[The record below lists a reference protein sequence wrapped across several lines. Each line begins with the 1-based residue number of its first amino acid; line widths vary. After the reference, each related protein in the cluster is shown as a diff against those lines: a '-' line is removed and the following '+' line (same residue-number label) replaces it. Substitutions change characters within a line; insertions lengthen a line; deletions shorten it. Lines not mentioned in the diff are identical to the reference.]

1 MRRLVQLI
9 QSQIRYKIIMP
20 YLALTIFVTMAGAA
34 IAQETTVMHK
44 ETADG
49 MHSKTVVARSDGS
62 KTIIKR
68 HGSNVKKVHKFANGD
83 KVIIH
88 KTAD

>member
-1 MRRLVQLI
+1 MKKMIASIAAAGFL
-9 QSQIRYKIIMP
+9 S
-20 YLALTIFVTMAGAA
+20 AMAGAA

>member
-1 MRRLVQLI
+1 
-9 QSQIRYKIIMP
+9 
-20 YLALTIFVTMAGAA
+20 LATVGFITGMTGAA
-34 IAQETTVMHK
+34 IAQEATVIHK
-44 ETADG
+44 ESADG

-68 HGSNVKKVHKFANGD
+68 HGSHVKKVHKLSNGD
-83 KVIIH
+83 KVVIH